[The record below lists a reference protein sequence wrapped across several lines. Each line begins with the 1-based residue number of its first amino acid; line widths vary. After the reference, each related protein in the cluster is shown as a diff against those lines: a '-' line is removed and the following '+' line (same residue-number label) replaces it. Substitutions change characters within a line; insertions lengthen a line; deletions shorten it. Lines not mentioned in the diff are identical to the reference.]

1 MVRASFSATH
11 KHNFLW
17 QHGCFLENHTWDKI
31 REWVSNPI
39 FRVIICGYSPGA
51 FLLFSAWRI
60 ARKREI
66 TVSSPN
72 SSRQS
77 WRKPT
82 TFYGKETKLFVN
94 IYIVLGVFI
103 LVIATTI
110 FLSLVLHWW
119 NGRQNASSPHF
130 PFIRMVWVNGPPNIC
145 LDD

>member
-1 MVRASFSATH
+1 M
-11 KHNFLW
+11 
-17 QHGCFLENHTWDKI
+17 WDKI

-110 FLSLVLHWW
+110 FLSLVLH
-119 NGRQNASSPHF
+119 
-130 PFIRMVWVNGPPNIC
+130 
-145 LDD
+145 